1 MTNSSPNRNP
11 VRLVIVDD
19 QKLFAEGL
27 ALLLSRDDRVVV
39 VATASGGAEAIDA
52 VVANAVDVVLMD
64 MLLPGMDGVEATRR
78 LRTLEPST
86 RVIMFSAA
94 DREDAEQRALAAGA
108 VAFMPKTADVDEVLR
123 AVLAVARLA
132 A

>member
-1 MTNSSPNRNP
+1 MTSKKPDRDP

-39 VATASGGAEAIDA
+39 VATATGGAEAIDA
-52 VVANAVDVVLMD
+52 VLANTVDVVLMD
-64 MLLPGMDGVEATRR
+64 MLLPGMDGEEATRR

-94 DREDAEQRALAAGA
+94 DREDAERRALAAGA
-108 VAFMPKTADVDEVLR
+108 AAFMPKTADVAEVLK
-123 AVLAVARLA
+123 AVLAVAV
-132 A
+132 